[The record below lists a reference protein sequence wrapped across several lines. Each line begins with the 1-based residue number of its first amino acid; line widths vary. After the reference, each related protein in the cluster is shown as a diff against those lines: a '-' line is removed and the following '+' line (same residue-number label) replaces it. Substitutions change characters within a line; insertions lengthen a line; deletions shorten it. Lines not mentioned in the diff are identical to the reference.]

1 MSKKLLLL
9 TSLAGLPLLSV
20 AQTEPASPHFYVG
33 LGANLLTKV
42 PASSAVVPRLV
53 GPAATGGLHLGP
65 RLALQASLSYHWK
78 NESASYPAYNYGGG
92 TIGGDSYSN
101 SYKYFIVPVLLRYT
115 FTPPAQRFHF
125 DGFVGL
131 TVLHSAFHY
140 ESTTTSYTGTPYST
154 EHSSGQTRAA
164 IALGPAVR
172 YAIGPAVDLTASA
185 LVNTVLGDNYSRNF
199 SNRLF
204 LNVLV
209 GAQYSFGQR

>member
-1 MSKKLLLL
+1 MSKKLLLV
-9 TSLAGLPLLSV
+9 TSLASLPLIST
-20 AQTEPASPHFYVG
+20 AQTEPTSPHFYVG
-33 LGANLLTKV
+33 LGANLLTSV
-42 PASSAVVPRLV
+42 PFTSAAVPRLV
-53 GPAATGGLHLGP
+53 GPAVTGGLYLGS
-65 RLALQASLSYHWK
+65 RTALQASLSYHWR
-78 NESASYPAYNYGGG
+78 NESASYPSYNYGGG

-101 SYKYFIVPVLLRYT
+101 NYKYFIVPVLLRYT

-125 DGFVGL
+125 DGFVGV

-140 ESTTTSYTGTPYST
+140 KSTTTSYTGAPYST

-164 IALGPAVR
+164 VALGPAVR
-172 YAIGPAVDLTASA
+172 YAVAPNMELTANG
-185 LVNTVLGDNYSRNF
+185 LVSTVLGDNYSRNF